1 VVAAHGTQGKG
12 MGMKAPDHQVAS
24 LCYRCHMNLD
34 QGKDMTREERR
45 EFWQRAHMKTIAGLF
60 ERGIL
65 TVAK

>member
-1 VVAAHGTQGKG
+1 

-65 TVAK
+65 GVVK